1 MYFVSQ
7 VVLENPDIDTIDWS
21 VVDDVTVSSSGISL
35 GNEDEDV
42 AKGKDALSVLDN
54 PETRNIFV
62 DDLLEVR
69 F

>member
-21 VVDDVTVSSSGISL
+21 VVDDVTVSSSGISH
-35 GNEDEDV
+35 GNEDDDI